1 MFLFLACYAN
11 STLGGTAIQQP
22 DSTTKESKITPGIP
36 STYDWL
42 KLFDGSEMEVE
53 VRRISERYVFFSE
66 PGNMDTDW
74 MDRRKIKTIY
84 YRTGAVEQLNSSEQ
98 EIKETKDWQSID
110 LTKDPK
116 DVDDCI
122 KIDDLNVRFE
132 SKSRQHYRSAKALE
146 RSAEI
151 IVLKQ
156 AANMNADIVLITKV
170 NHIRAYGDPPV
181 ISINAEAY
189 RKR

>member
-1 MFLFLACYAN
+1 MFLACYAS
-11 STLGGTAIQQP
+11 STLGCLTIQQP
-22 DSTTKESKITPGIP
+22 DSTATKQSKITPGIP

-53 VRRISERYVFFSE
+53 VRRISEKYVFFSE

-84 YRTGAVEQLNSSEQ
+84 YRTGTVEQLNSSEQ
-98 EIKETKDWQSID
+98 EIKETKDWQTIV
-110 LTKDPK
+110 LTKSPQ
-116 DVDDCI
+116 DVNDHI
-122 KIDDLNVRFE
+122 KIDDINVKFE

-151 IVLKQ
+151 VIMKQ
-156 AANMNADIVLITKV
+156 AANMNADVVLITKV
-170 NHIRAYGDPPV
+170 SHIRAYGDAPV
-181 ISINAEAY
+181 VNMVGETY
-189 RKR
+189 RKK